1 MKKYVTFLA
10 VVIMCICLGLLT
22 GCGSS
27 DKDGAKGSDK
37 KSEAIKGYGDVY
49 HDKEAVKRAVSD
61 MKKTAGD
68 PLLVFQNLIFSP
80 DFISFSRQDNAK
92 PDNVDKFTWSPGN
105 GWSKPAPVKITG
117 DGDMKDNVFNA
128 DEINWEAIP
137 DFIAQ
142 VENAAKEKG
151 LENPKLQNLLV
162 QLLVRSGKIRY
173 SIRVETDRKEASA
186 YGDVK
191 TGKLTEFKVN

>member
-1 MKKYVTFLA
+1 MKKYVVFFIAA
-10 VVIMCICLGLLT
+10 VMCICLGLLA

-27 DKDGAKGSDK
+27 DKDTA
-37 KSEAIKGYGDVY
+37 KGYGDVY
-49 HDKEAVKRAVSD
+49 HDKEAVKKAVSD
-61 MKKTAGD
+61 MKKAGGD
-68 PLLVFQNLIFSP
+68 PLLVFQNILFSP

-92 PDNVDKFTWSPGN
+92 PENVDKFIWSPSN

-151 LENPKLQNLLV
+151 FENPRLQRLMV
-162 QLLVRSGKIRY
+162 QLLVRSSKIRF
-173 SIRVETDRKEASA
+173 SIIVETDRKKATA

-191 TGKLTEFKVN
+191 TGKMTEFSID